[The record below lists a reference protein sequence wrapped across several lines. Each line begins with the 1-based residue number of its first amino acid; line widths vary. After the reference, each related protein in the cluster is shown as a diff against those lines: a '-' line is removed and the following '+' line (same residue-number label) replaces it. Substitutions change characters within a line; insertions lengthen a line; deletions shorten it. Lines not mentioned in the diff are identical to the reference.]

1 MSPRKNYLDELARI
15 QQRIN
20 ALFEQALLSTELE
33 DGRELSPPG
42 CWSPAVDVLET
53 EDGYSVHAELA
64 GVRREDI
71 DLQAEE
77 RRLEISGRRQPAE
90 EHRSFLRME
99 RSYGRFRRVFELA
112 EPIDVDGVTAQF
124 ERGVLRV
131 SVPKRRPEGI
141 KIIPRQEV

>member
-33 DGRELSPPG
+33 ERNELSPPG

-53 EDGYSVHAELA
+53 EDAYLVHAELP

-71 DLQAEE
+71 ELQAGE
-77 RRLEISGRRQPAE
+77 RRLEISGRRQPSEA
-90 EHRSFLRME
+90 HRSFLRME
-99 RSYGRFRRVFELA
+99 RSYGRFRRVFDLS
-112 EPIDVDGVTAQF
+112 EPIDIDGVTSQF

-131 SVPKRRPEGI
+131 TVPKRQ
-141 KIIPRQEV
+141 QEV

>member
-33 DGRELSPPG
+33 DRELSAPG
-42 CWSPAVDVLET
+42 FWSPAVDVLET
-53 EDGYSVHAELA
+53 EDGYSVHAELS

-99 RSYGRFRRVFELA
+99 RSYGRFRRVFELS
-112 EPIDVDGVTAQF
+112 EPIDVDAVSAQF

-131 SVPKRRPEGI
+131 SVPKRRLEGV
-141 KIIPRQEV
+141 KIVPRQEA

>member
-20 ALFEQALLSTELE
+20 ALFEQALLSTELD
-33 DGRELSPPG
+33 DGRELSLPG
-42 CWSPAVDVLET
+42 CWAPAVDVLET
-53 EDGYSVHAELA
+53 EEGYSVHAELA

-71 DLQAEE
+71 ELQAEE

-112 EPIDVDGVTAQF
+112 ELIDVDAVSAQF

-131 SVPKRRPEGI
+131 SVPKLRPEGI
-141 KIIPRQEV
+141 KIIPRQEA

>member
-33 DGRELSPPG
+33 ERELSPPG
-42 CWSPAVDVLET
+42 FWSPAVDVLET
-53 EDGYSVHAELA
+53 EDGYAVHAELS

-71 DLQAEE
+71 ELQAEE

-99 RSYGRFRRVFELA
+99 RSYGRFRRVFNLA
-112 EPIDVDGVTAQF
+112 EPIDVDAISAQF

-131 SVPKRRPEGI
+131 SVPKRRISGV
-141 KIIPRQEV
+141 KIVPRQEA

>member
-42 CWSPAVDVLET
+42 FWSPAVDVLET
-53 EDGYSVHAELA
+53 EEGYSVHAELH

-90 EHRSFLRME
+90 AH
-99 RSYGRFRRVFELA
+99 
-112 EPIDVDGVTAQF
+112 
-124 ERGVLRV
+124 
-131 SVPKRRPEGI
+131 
-141 KIIPRQEV
+141 

>member
-33 DGRELSPPG
+33 EREQSPPG
-42 CWSPAVDVLET
+42 SWLPAVDVLET
-53 EDGYSVHAELA
+53 EGGYLVSAELP

-71 DLQAEE
+71 DLQAAE
-77 RRLEISGRRQPAE
+77 RRLEISGRRQPE
-90 EHRSFLRME
+90 EAHRSFLRME
-99 RSYGRFRRVFELA
+99 RSYGRFRRVFDFA
-112 EPIDVDGVTAQF
+112 EPIDVDGVATLF

-131 SVPKRRPEGI
+131 TVPKLRAESVRI
-141 KIIPRQEV
+141 TPRQEA

>member
-33 DGRELSPPG
+33 DRELSAPG
-42 CWSPAVDVLET
+42 FWSPAVDVLET
-53 EDGYSVHAELA
+53 EDGYSVHAELS

-112 EPIDVDGVTAQF
+112 EPIDVEAISAQF

-131 SVPKRRPEGI
+131 SVPKRRSEGV

>member
-1 MSPRKNYLDELARI
+1 MSPRTNYLDELARI

-33 DGRELSPPG
+33 DRELSAPG

-53 EDGYSVHAELA
+53 EDVYLVHAELP

-112 EPIDVDGVTAQF
+112 EPIDVEGVVAQF
-124 ERGVLRV
+124 ERGMLRV
-131 SVPKRRPEGI
+131 SVPKRRPEGV
-141 KIIPRQEV
+141 KIIPRQEA